1 MKKQC
6 DCDYIAQRLI
16 EIKGVLGV
24 MKRAVKTGDGVEV
37 ETNAGLILIS
47 SIVADMEQHICA
59 E

>member
-1 MKKQC
+1 M
-6 DCDYIAQRLI
+6 
-16 EIKGVLGV
+16 